1 MYSSQDLA
9 VLVAVADT
17 GSLRNAASALGRT
30 QPAITQAVQRLE
42 EAVGFALLD
51 RSSYRAKFTERGEIF
66 VQRAR
71 LAVSHVTALQATA
84 MLLSRGVEPR
94 LRIAVQGPTPP
105 NAWID
110 LVKEVPHRFPN
121 TVIEVEAGE
130 GDLASRRLFDGD
142 ADFALLLQT
151 YPDRY
156 GTSVESK
163 TLGRVEFVNVVRTD
177 KLTQAQEGS
186 PSVPQIIATNFDDG
200 VLSYGAAVGHCCW
213 RVSTHRM
220 KAAAIEAGIGWG
232 SVPKRMIERQL
243 QDGTLSQLPHL
254 GPRGRGS
261 RAYSLYKK
269 RDRPLGP
276 VASFIW
282 DLARDAGSDVRD
294 MLEGADE

>member
-9 VLVAVADT
+9 VLVAIADT
-17 GSLRNAASALGRT
+17 GSLRSAASALGRT

-71 LAVSHVTALQATA
+71 LAVSHVAALQTTAL
-84 MLLSRGVEPR
+84 LLSRGVEPR

-105 NAWID
+105 QAWIELIKD
-110 LVKEVPHRFPN
+110 VPHRFPN
-121 TVIEVEAGE
+121 TIIEVESGE
-130 GDLASRRLFDGD
+130 GDLASRRLMEGD
-142 ADFALLLQT
+142 AEFALLLQT

-163 TLGRVEFVNVVRTD
+163 TLGTVEFVNVVRAD
-177 KLTQAQEGS
+177 KAAQVQEGS
-186 PSVPQIIATNFDDG
+186 PAVPQIIATNFDDS
-200 VLSYGAAVGHCCW
+200 VMSYGAAVGQCSW
-213 RVSTHRM
+213 RVSNHRM

-232 SVPKRMIERQL
+232 SLPKRMVEQQL
-243 QDGTLSQLPHL
+243 RDGTLCSLSHL
-254 GPRGRGS
+254 GPRERGS
-261 RAYSLYKK
+261 RAYSLYRK

-276 VASFIW
+276 VATFIW
-282 DLARDAGSDVRD
+282 DAARDEASVEEPPPDI
-294 MLEGADE
+294 DE